1 MKHYLEAHDSGI
13 RSHLG
18 LLGSLIFS
26 PYQVQTSSMFY
37 EVWKKD
43 GPIKEKKG
51 VPEECVYNEWG
62 AKLLCP

>member
-18 LLGSLIFS
+18 LLERLIFS

-37 EVWKKD
+37 EQSDKK
-43 GPIKEKKG
+43 KNR

-62 AKLLCP
+62 VKLLCP